1 LASSSKNLENLALSH
16 FPLPGSMANGA
27 YAQYVCASSIRPE
40 IGQTATWL
48 LISGTKS
55 NQPARIDRFYE
66 RCASY
71 EAAFFT
77 CV

>member
-1 LASSSKNLENLALSH
+1 MKFQESFLASPSATY
-16 FPLPGSMANGA
+16 PIVPMANGA
-27 YAQYVCASSIRPE
+27 YAQYVCASSVRPE

-55 NQPARIDRFYE
+55 NQPARTDRFYE